1 MCSFAHLKYEAEQ
14 DFKKKQGQKEQSED
28 KARKEAAA
36 I

>member
-14 DFKKKQGQKEQSED
+14 DFKKKQGQKEQAED